1 MLNVDL
7 RTPLFQVYFFIA
19 GTRMKF
25 PVLLFAIIAVFP
37 FTGFAQDS
45 TQTEPYDFPDS
56 TLRVS
61 SIVIGGNGL
70 TKDFIIEREMSL
82 KVGSLVTHEAVA
94 YDINRIYSLE
104 LFNKVDIHVI
114 PDSASATLIVFV
126 SERWYF
132 YPFPILGFKD
142 HEWTHFYYGAGVVH
156 LNFRGRN
163 EVVNAQFALGYD
175 PYVSLQYVDHS
186 FDPDDNLYLSTKASY
201 SIQRNLSLVSLESGP
216 NFDEK
221 LIDGQVTF
229 GKRFSLYMTT
239 TVTVEYTNL
248 NVSDNRAG
256 RTLSPTG
263 TDNFFS
269 LHADYVYDTRDL
281 SEYSR
286 IGTLA
291 TLDISKYG
299 VGNKYVDYQRYTADF
314 RRYIPV
320 YFNSSF
326 AFRLFGSMVQGGD
339 DPNYGHVFFGYS
351 ERIRGRFQTI
361 VEGDDIA
368 GVKTELRIPII
379 APTYVRIDEIPV
391 EQFRDIRYA
400 LYLTLFG
407 DAGTVWYRDQ
417 PVALSNFLSGFG
429 GGLNLLFAY
438 SFVGRIEY
446 AFGGPG
452 FRNGQIILDLGAS
465 L

>member
-1 MLNVDL
+1 
-7 RTPLFQVYFFIA
+7 
-19 GTRMKF
+19 MKF
-25 PVLLFAIIAVFP
+25 PVLLLTVIAWLP
-37 FTGFAQDS
+37 FIGLAQDS
-45 TQTEPYDFPDS
+45 TLTAQEDFPDS
-56 TLRVS
+56 ALRVS
-61 SIVIGGNGL
+61 SVVIGGNEL

-104 LFNKVDIHVI
+104 LFNKVDIHVV
-114 PDSASATLIVFV
+114 PDSTTATLIVYV

-132 YPFPILGFKD
+132 YPFPIAGFKD

-156 LNFRGRN
+156 TNFRGRN
-163 EVVNAQFALGYD
+163 ELVNTQFALGYD

-201 SIQRNLSLVSLESGP
+201 SIQKNLSLVSLDSGP

-221 LIDGQVTF
+221 LIDGQVAF
-229 GKRFSLYMTT
+229 GKRFSLYTT
-239 TVTVEYTNL
+239 ATITIEYTNL
-248 NVSDNRAG
+248 SVSDNRAG

-281 SEYSR
+281 GEYSR
-286 IGTLA
+286 LGTL
-291 TLDISKYG
+291 TTFDISKYG
-299 VGNKYVDYQRYTADF
+299 VGNHYVDYQRYTADV

-320 YFNSSF
+320 YYNSSF

-339 DPNYGHVFFGYS
+339 DPNYGHVFFGYG

-361 VEGDDIA
+361 VEGDDILGA
-368 GVKTELRIPII
+368 KAELRIPVISP
-379 APTYVRIDEIPV
+379 AYLRVDEIPI

-400 LYLTLFG
+400 LYFTIFG
-407 DAGTVWYRDQ
+407 DAGTVWYRNQ
-417 PVALSNFLSGFG
+417 PVAVDNFLSGFG
-429 GGLNLLFAY
+429 AGLNLLFSY
-438 SFVGRIEY
+438 SFVGRVEY

-452 FRNGQIILDLGAS
+452 FHNGQVILDLGAS